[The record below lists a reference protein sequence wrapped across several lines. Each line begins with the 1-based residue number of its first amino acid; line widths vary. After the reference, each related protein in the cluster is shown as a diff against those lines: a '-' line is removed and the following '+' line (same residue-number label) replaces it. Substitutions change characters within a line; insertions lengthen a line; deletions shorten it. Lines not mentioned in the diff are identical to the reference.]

1 MTLSFHVHSPSSAP
15 ENWMQNHPQHTFPVS
30 ETFLSCSGI
39 WESLCCHLQ
48 HGLKVTII
56 SGYISIHR
64 ETTWRKLNRK
74 RSCCPF
80 SKNVIFSPK
89 RNANQGH
96 LIHWQEETS
105 LSFPYLICST
115 KRQKIMSSPKWMV
128 DASVLT
134 CGLQPYFLC
143 FVTSFSCSLP
153 TVAYVGL
160 CDTH

>member
-1 MTLSFHVHSPSSAP
+1 
-15 ENWMQNHPQHTFPVS
+15 MQNHPSTHS
-30 ETFLSCSGI
+30 LYGDLSKLSSGI
-39 WESLCCHLQ
+39 WESFCCHLH

-56 SGYISIHR
+56 SGYIRIHR
-64 ETTWRKLNRK
+64 DTTWRKLNRK
-74 RSCCPF
+74 RSCCSF
-80 SKNVIFSPK
+80 LKNVIFSPK
-89 RNANQGH
+89 RNANQGN
-96 LIHWQEETS
+96 LTHWQEETA

-115 KRQKIMSSPKWMV
+115 KRQKLMSGPKWMV

-160 CDTH
+160 CDTY